1 RRRRVLEDSVPVGRS
16 DDQEPRLRELL
27 YLIRAPRARAE
38 HDLLLAPGLRLGA
51 PGGEKADEARD
62 HDGDDHLPLLRRGW
76 LIPGSAPSSAP
87 QKGAVRAPRKNP
99 IKSQLPRLGQLGS
112 AAMRV
117 LSVKGKAEAPAR
129 KTAGATD
136 SAEIARD
143 LGGGFV
149 LLVLDV
155 AEVAGNRTPEGS
167 AECVVG
173 SLLREGLAFP
183 HLLGDEV
190 GRARRHEADD
200 EVFGVSGVWE
210 QALEVHGVSSWVEW
224 GSFNE
229 DDCEAS
235 SL

>member
-1 RRRRVLEDSVPVGRS
+1 
-16 DDQEPRLRELL
+16 
-27 YLIRAPRARAE
+27 
-38 HDLLLAPGLRLGA
+38 DLLLAPGLRLGA

-62 HDGDDHLPLLRRGW
+62 HDGDDHLPLRRRGW

-129 KTAGATD
+129 ETAGATD

-155 AEVAGNRTPEGS
+155 AEVAGDQPTYCG
-167 AECVVG
+167 AERVVG
-173 SLLREGLAFP
+173 LLLVEGLALH

-190 GRARRHEADD
+190 GGAGSDEADHH
-200 EVFGVSGVWE
+200 VLGVARIGK
-210 QALEVHGVSSWVEW
+210 QALQVHGVSFW
-224 GSFNE
+224 G
-229 DDCEAS
+229 
-235 SL
+235 